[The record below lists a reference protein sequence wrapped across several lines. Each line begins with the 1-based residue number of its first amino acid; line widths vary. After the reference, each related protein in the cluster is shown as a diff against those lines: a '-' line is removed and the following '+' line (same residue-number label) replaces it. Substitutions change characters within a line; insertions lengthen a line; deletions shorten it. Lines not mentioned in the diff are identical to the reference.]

1 MLSRL
6 GTKGLLKGLLQKRF
20 RALGLFL
27 ASYELWRRIRISE
40 GRGVSCGCGRQRRR
54 WLITKARRVSYS
66 FITERKI
73 REDSCNLETLDDKEK
88 KTRKYFYL

>member
-40 GRGVSCGCGRQRRR
+40 GEYPRSVVRPSSSPAPQVVNYKGEACFLLFYNRKKNKRGQ
-54 WLITKARRVSYS
+54 L
-66 FITERKI
+66 
-73 REDSCNLETLDDKEK
+73 
-88 KTRKYFYL
+88 